1 MLLLLL
7 ITPQITHLMLAV
19 DGFGVVMLLLLLIT
33 PQLTHLML
41 VVDGFGG
48 GDATG
53 AADNTTDHSLDA
65 FPSTQEFRARLCPSV
80 KNARNWE
87 ILRT

>member
-1 MLLLLL
+1 
-7 ITPQITHLMLAV
+7 
-19 DGFGVVMLLLLLIT
+19 MLLLLLIT

-41 VVDGFGG
+41 AVDGFGG

-65 FPSTQEFRARLCPSV
+65 FPSTQEFRARLPP
-80 KNARNWE
+80 K
-87 ILRT
+87 

>member
-1 MLLLLL
+1 
-7 ITPQITHLMLAV
+7 MLAV

-41 VVDGFGG
+41 AVDGFGG

-53 AADNTTDHSLDA
+53 PADNTTDHSLDA
-65 FPSTQEFRARLCPSV
+65 FPSTQEFRARLSP
-80 KNARNWE
+80 
-87 ILRT
+87 